1 MCNYSVVLT
10 CDFLVVQVSIDVMF
24 AKCNMLE
31 EYLKMA
37 IAPLG
42 ILFPFPLHF
51 PKLESCMMTSV
62 QLWDK
67 FQCDG
72 SLKAGVP
79 SNPVFWQQEVV

>member
-1 MCNYSVVLT
+1 M
-10 CDFLVVQVSIDVMF
+10 LVGQVSIDVMF
-24 AKCNMLE
+24 AKCSVLE
-31 EYLKMA
+31 EYMRIA

-51 PKLESCMMTSV
+51 PKLESCMMTGV
-62 QLWDK
+62 QLWDE

-79 SNPVFWQQEVV
+79 SNLEFWQKEVV